1 MMRDYINNVPASAKA
16 YVVARRI
23 DGDLWYWGSW
33 DDRDT
38 ANEVAL
44 QVGGEVFTDE

>member
-1 MMRDYINNVPASAKA
+1 MMRDYIKNMPLSTRA
-16 YVVARRI
+16 YVVARRV
-23 DGDLWYWGSW
+23 DEDLWYWGSW

-44 QVGGEVFTDE
+44 EVGGEVFTDE